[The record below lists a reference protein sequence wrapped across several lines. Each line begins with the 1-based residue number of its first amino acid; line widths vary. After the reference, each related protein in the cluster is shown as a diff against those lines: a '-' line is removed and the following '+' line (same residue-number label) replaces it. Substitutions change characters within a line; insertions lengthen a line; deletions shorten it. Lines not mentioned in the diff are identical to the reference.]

1 MNDTTYPWFKNYPS
15 SVPHEIDTEK
25 YTSIVDLL
33 EQCIKSYG
41 SLTAFECMGASLTFQ
56 QLDEASQQFASY
68 LQNVAKL
75 PPKSRVALQMP
86 NLLQYPVAMLG
97 ALRAGMIVVN
107 VNPLY
112 TAREMKHQLEDS
124 GAEAIVILANFAHNL
139 EKIVNDLP
147 LKHVIV
153 TEIGDMLGG
162 LKGSVVNLVVK
173 YVKKMIPAYQ
183 LPQAIKF
190 NSTLQEGK
198 QQKLQPPTITQQDI
212 AFLQYTGGTT
222 GVAKGAVLTHANLL
236 ANMCQISAC
245 MKVKLK
251 EREET
256 MITALPLYHIYAL
269 TVNCLCMME
278 IGAKNVLITN
288 PRDMK
293 AFIKELKKHPF
304 SVITGVNTLYNAL
317 LHQPDVGTID
327 FSHLKVASA
336 GGMAV
341 QKFVAEKW
349 KATTGV
355 PIAEGYGLT
364 ETSPVL
370 TTNHIDGT
378 ERIGTIGLPV
388 PSTQII
394 IADDEGKEV
403 PTGEPGEI
411 YAKGPQVMREY
422 WNRPEETQKV
432 FTSDGWFKTGDVG
445 VMDEDG
451 FVKIVD
457 RKKEMINVSG
467 FNVYP
472 NEIEEVVSSHDKV
485 LEVGAI
491 GVVNEKSTEVVKIFV
506 VKGDPSLTADELLA
520 YCKENMTPYKVPK
533 FIEFTDEL
541 PKSNVGKILRRKLRE
556 REEKKV
562 VTDQS

>member
-1 MNDTTYPWFKNYPS
+1 MSDAAYPWFNNYSPG
-15 SVPHEIDTEK
+15 VPHQIDINQ

-33 EQCIKSYG
+33 EKCIKNYG
-41 SLTAFECMGASLTFQ
+41 SLTAFECMGASLTFR
-56 QLDEASQQFASY
+56 QLDEESLHFASY
-68 LQNVAKL
+68 LQQVCRL
-75 PPKSRVALQMP
+75 EPGSRIALQMP

-124 GAEAIVILANFAHNL
+124 GSEAIVILANFAHNL
-139 EKIVNDLP
+139 EKILPDLP

-162 LKGSVVNLVVK
+162 LKGGVVNFVVK
-173 YVKKMIPAYQ
+173 HVKKMVPAYQ
-183 LPQAIKF
+183 LPGAIRFKDMVRQGRR
-190 NSTLQEGK
+190 QELRPPQIK
-198 QQKLQPPTITQQDI
+198 QQDV

-236 ANMCQISAC
+236 ANMRQISAF
-245 MKVKLK
+245 MRVRLN

-269 TVNCLCMME
+269 TVNCLSMME

-293 AFIKELKKHPF
+293 AFIKELKKQPF

-317 LHQPDVGTID
+317 LHQPEFGTID

-341 QKFVAEKW
+341 QKAVAEKW

-355 PIAEGYGLT
+355 AIAEGYGLT

-370 TTNHIDGT
+370 TTNPIDGT

-388 PSTQII
+388 PSTQIM
-394 IADDEGKEV
+394 IADEEGKEV
-403 PTGEPGEI
+403 PTGERGEI
-411 YAKGPQVMREY
+411 YAKGPQVMHEY
-422 WNRPEETQKV
+422 WNRPDETQQV

-445 VMDEDG
+445 IIDEDG
-451 FVKIVD
+451 FIRIVD

-472 NEIEEVVSSHDKV
+472 NEIEDVVASHDKV

-491 GVVNEKSTEVVKIFV
+491 GVSDEKSSEVVKVFV
-506 VKGDPSLTADELLA
+506 VKKDASLTEQELLA
-520 YCKENMTPYKVPK
+520 YCKEHMTAYKVPK

-541 PKSNVGKILRRKLRE
+541 PKSNVGKILRRKLRDKE
-556 REEKKV
+556 V
-562 VTDQS
+562 GDASVT

>member
-1 MNDTTYPWFKNYPS
+1 
-15 SVPHEIDTEK
+15 
-25 YTSIVDLL
+25 
-33 EQCIKSYG
+33 
-41 SLTAFECMGASLTFQ
+41 MGASLTFQ
-56 QLDEASQQFASY
+56 QLNEASAQFASY
-68 LQNVAKL
+68 LQHVVKL

-139 EKIVNDLP
+139 EKIVNELP
-147 LKHVIV
+147 IKQVII

-162 LKGSVVNLVVK
+162 LKGTMVNLVVK
-173 YVKKMIPAYQ
+173 YVKKMVPAYQ

-190 NSTLQEGK
+190 NDTLKQGK
-198 QQKLQPPTITQQDI
+198 QHKLLPPTITQQDV

-245 MKVKLK
+245 MRVKLK

-293 AFIKELKKHPF
+293 AFIKELKKYPF

-370 TTNHIDGT
+370 TTNHVDGT

-388 PSTQII
+388 PSTQLL

-403 PTGEPGEI
+403 PMGEPGEI

-422 WNRPEETQKV
+422 WNRPEETEKV
-432 FTSDGWFKTGDVG
+432 FTSDGWFKTRRCRC
-445 VMDEDG
+445 DE
-451 FVKIVD
+451 
-457 RKKEMINVSG
+457 
-467 FNVYP
+467 
-472 NEIEEVVSSHDKV
+472 
-485 LEVGAI
+485 
-491 GVVNEKSTEVVKIFV
+491 
-506 VKGDPSLTADELLA
+506 
-520 YCKENMTPYKVPK
+520 
-533 FIEFTDEL
+533 
-541 PKSNVGKILRRKLRE
+541 RRRIHQN
-556 REEKKV
+556 RR
-562 VTDQS
+562 S

>member
-1 MNDTTYPWFKNYPS
+1 MNDATHPWFKNYPS
-15 SVPHEIDTEK
+15 AVPHDIDVDK

-33 EQCIKSYG
+33 ERCIKKYG
-41 SLTAFECMGASLTFQ
+41 TLTAFECMGASLTFQ
-56 QLDEASQQFASY
+56 QLDEASQHFASY
-68 LQNVAKL
+68 LQHVAKL
-75 PPKSRVALQMP
+75 PVGSRVALQMP

-124 GAEAIVILANFAHNL
+124 GAEIIIILANFAHNL

-147 LKHVIV
+147 LKHVVV
-153 TEIGDMLGG
+153 TEIGDMLGT
-162 LKGSVVNLVVK
+162 LKGGLVNLVVK
-173 YVKKMIPAYQ
+173 HVKKMVPAYH
-183 LPQAIKF
+183 LPQATTFKT
-190 NSTLQEGK
+190 TLK
-198 QQKLQPPTITQQDI
+198 QGEQHTLQPPTLKHEDI

-245 MKVKLK
+245 MKTKLK

-269 TVNCLCMME
+269 TVNCLSMME

-349 KATTGV
+349 KAATGV

-370 TTNHIDGT
+370 TTNHVDGT

-388 PSTQII
+388 PSTQIM
-394 IADDEGKEV
+394 IADDEGNAV
-403 PTGEPGEI
+403 PMGEPGEI

-422 WNRPEETQKV
+422 WNRPDETKEV
-432 FTSDGWFKTGDVG
+432 FTEDGWFKTGDVG
-445 VMDEDG
+445 VMDADG
-451 FVKIVD
+451 FTKIVD

-491 GVVNEKSTEVVKIFV
+491 GS
-506 VKGDPSLTADELLA
+506 AQR
-520 YCKENMTPYKVPK
+520 KVDRSSK
-533 FIEFTDEL
+533 
-541 PKSNVGKILRRKLRE
+541 NLRRKR
-556 REEKKV
+556 
-562 VTDQS
+562 